1 MSYGQQ
7 DQRQTNIYCGKAR
20 EMGGR
25 YGTFYNLYLVLDDI
39 PEEFTRTN
47 AQGKR
52 TVSLTMSE
60 LRQPD
65 DRGNT
70 HTLKVDQ
77 WKPADRGG
85 QNTPQQ
91 GRRPQP
97 QGASAAYGRSGQTTR
112 PAAQDAPQG
121 SYGSPAPTTGPESF
135 IDDDIPF

>member
-1 MSYGQQ
+1 MGYGQQ
-7 DQRQTNIYCGKAR
+7 ERQGHIYCGKGR

-39 PEEFTRTN
+39 PEEFVRTN

-85 QNTPQQ
+85 QQPPQQ

-97 QGASAAYGRSGQTTR
+97 QSAGAAYGRGGQTIR
-112 PAAQDAPQG
+112 PAAQAASG
-121 SYGSPAPTTGPESF
+121 ARYGSPAAGPEDFSG
-135 IDDDIPF
+135 DDIPF